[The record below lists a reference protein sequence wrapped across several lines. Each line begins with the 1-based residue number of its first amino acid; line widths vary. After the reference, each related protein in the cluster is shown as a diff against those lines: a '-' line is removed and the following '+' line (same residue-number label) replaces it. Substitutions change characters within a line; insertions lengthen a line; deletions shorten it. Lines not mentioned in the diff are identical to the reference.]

1 MKAEELYIMLEERFA
16 EIYTKFKISLYAK
29 VFKQFDDN
37 RDGLSAVE
45 VFCVEVIYALGNPTV
60 NEFATFCKFSAPN
73 AAYKINNL
81 VRKGYITKERSLADK
96 REYHLDVTEKYDYMN
111 VVMRRIRERFSAA
124 EVKELEGILDVIS
137 GELMPEVKINR
148 KFDDKA

>member
-45 VFCVEVIYALGNPTV
+45 VFCVEVIYAL
-60 NEFATFCKFSAPN
+60 A
-73 AAYKINNL
+73 
-81 VRKGYITKERSLADK
+81 
-96 REYHLDVTEKYDYMN
+96 
-111 VVMRRIRERFSAA
+111 
-124 EVKELEGILDVIS
+124 IL
-137 GELMPEVKINR
+137 R
-148 KFDDKA
+148 